1 MTADVIVVLKPLLQT
16 HAASSAKKTAKKKKK
31 EVLSKRVFPK
41 LRRQKGTAIAD
52 YMRTL
57 GHCQETGEN
66 LEILEGGRK
75 KSQERAN
82 SRLDENHSCFVRSL
96 RETEFLFVLLLTLS
110 VWTAGWLLQ
119 GE

>member
-16 HAASSAKKTAKKKKK
+16 HAASSAKKKKK
-31 EVLSKRVFPK
+31 VQVWSKRVSPK
-41 LRRQKGTAIAD
+41 LRTQKGTAIAD